1 MRLSKCNLIPAIGLA
16 VVLALLPAGALRAQT
31 VFTVL
36 DSVTAT
42 AFNGSTDLAA
52 LGADETVVS
61 SGTAITVS
69 NVPCMTV
76 TATNASGLALQVL
89 DQGPGWGGNFAPGT
103 PLLWT
108 GGAYQGTA
116 WEGNGP
122 LTLTF
127 NTVKGQG
134 CSKNGIAVGGVGFQ
148 IQSDYWGPF
157 TATVC
162 AYGSSNNLLFC
173 NTFSG
178 TSNFNSDNSAIFVGL
193 LAPLVGPDIAKI
205 TISSSDAGGSWLN
218 DFAISGPMIAAVGSE
233 VPSGLVGWWLFDDGY
248 GITAADTSG
257 GDDNG
262 TLQGAAVFA
271 NDSQMGNV
279 LDIDGVSGQVDMA
292 FSANLEPAIGTVSIW
307 VNPSQAQNADVVT
320 QTTNLLLRV
329 NQSGTFDA
337 YSLGITNTGEAV
349 AILANDNPKTYA
361 KTPQIVVTSA
371 ANTVNL
377 NQWTNLVMRWNGN
390 NLALFING
398 VKIATAAYDAELLTG
413 LSYHGTAPLKVAAT
427 ALDLSGNTLA
437 YSGELSDLR
446 IYSIAMT
453 DAEILQLYSGQS
465 TGSASASAAAKAR
478 L

>member
-16 VVLALLPAGALRAQT
+16 VVLALLSAGALRAQT
-31 VFTVL
+31 GFTVL
-36 DSVTAT
+36 DSVAAT
-42 AFNGSTDLAA
+42 AFNGSTNLAA
-52 LGADETVVS
+52 LGVDQTVVS
-61 SGTAITVS
+61 SGTAVPVS
-69 NVPCMTV
+69 NLPCMTV
-76 TATNASGLALQVL
+76 TATTASGLALQAL
-89 DQGPGWGGNFAPGT
+89 NQGPGWGGNFAPGT
-103 PLLWT
+103 PVLWT
-108 GGAYQGTA
+108 GGAYQGTV

-148 IQSDYWGPF
+148 IQSD
-157 TATVC
+157 
-162 AYGSSNNLLFC
+162 
-173 NTFSG
+173 
-178 TSNFNSDNSAIFVGL
+178 
-193 LAPLVGPDIAKI
+193 IAKI
-205 TISSSDAGGSWLN
+205 TVSSSDASGMWLN

-233 VPSGLVGWWLFDDGY
+233 VPSGMVGWWLFDDGY
-248 GITAADTSG
+248 GITANDTSG

-262 TLQGAAVFA
+262 TLQGAALFA
-271 NDSQMGNV
+271 NDSQVGNV

-329 NQSGTFDA
+329 NKSGTFDA

-361 KTPQIVVTSA
+361 KTPQIVVTSS

-377 NQWTNLVMRWNGN
+377 NQWTNLVMRWNGT

-398 VKIATAAYDAELLTG
+398 VKISTAAYDAELLTG

-453 DAEILQLYSGQS
+453 DAEILQLYSGQ
-465 TGSASASAAAKAR
+465 
-478 L
+478 